1 MSGGGPGAAHRVMLL
16 GFGEFERH
24 ALASYLRLAGSRAL
38 AYTQVESI
46 GEADFVIADADH
58 PGAIDAVL
66 AADRVRDTVFIGA
79 LAPDGALAWAMRP
92 IDPLQVFRDLDATV
106 ALRRA
111 NQPAARA
118 PSAAPAPA
126 DAPPPAAP
134 GAADAPMRRASDVT
148 PTASALVVD
157 DSELA
162 QRYLQRQL
170 DALGVRCECVA
181 ASQQA
186 EKLLASQRFDIVFL
200 DVDLGPMSDM
210 DGLTLCR
217 HIKEIHRTPGKGL
230 APKVVIVSAHA
241 GATDRV
247 RGTFAGC
254 DAYVAKPL
262 DDEALQRQLRLLGI
276 LPDPERKEHPPR
288 RRRRSSGSSG
298 GGSSSPTPSV

>member
-1 MSGGGPGAAHRVMLL
+1 MSEGRPRAAHRVMLL

-46 GEADFVIADADH
+46 AEADFVIADADH

-66 AADRVRDTVFIGA
+66 AADRVRDTVFIGT

-106 ALRRA
+106 ALRQA
-111 NQPAARA
+111 DQPALATA
-118 PSAAPAPA
+118 TAATAA
-126 DAPPPAAP
+126 AAPPPAAA
-134 GAADAPMRRASDVT
+134 GAPEAPMRRASDVT
-148 PTASALVVD
+148 PSAAALVVD

-162 QRYLQRQL
+162 QRFLQRQL
-170 DALGVRCECVA
+170 GALGVRCECVA
-181 ASQQA
+181 TSQQA
-186 EKLLASQRFDIVFL
+186 GKLIAEQRFDVVFL
-200 DVDLGPMSDM
+200 DVDLGPMSEM
-210 DGLTLCR
+210 DGLALCR

-262 DDEALQRQLRLLGI
+262 DDEALQRHLQQLGV
-276 LPDPERKEHPPR
+276 LPDPQRKEHPPR
-288 RRRRSSGSSG
+288 RRRRSTSSTPSG
-298 GGSSSPTPSV
+298 GEPPASP